1 MNNVTTTNNNLNE
14 MDQFLNS
21 HDLPEFTQKE
31 KYNLN
36 RTLSIKGTE
45 SILIKPSKIQST
57 RPDKFTGEFYQ
68 AVKGGIT
75 SNSSESLS
83 EERK

>member
-31 KYNLN
+31 
-36 RTLSIKGTE
+36 
-45 SILIKPSKIQST
+45 IQ
-57 RPDKFTGEFYQ
+57 FE
-68 AVKGGIT
+68 
-75 SNSSESLS
+75 
-83 EERK
+83 